1 MGDVRA
7 ARGHEPGVCGLRCT
21 GRKRNR
27 STENFALQAL
37 MELGATVCTPKSPS
51 CCSCPLKHICAA
63 YQQQQEWDNKQRELQ
78 KSAAKEFFSPVSAPS
93 AAGEE
98 ERMCVVLPV

>member
-1 MGDVRA
+1 MGNLRA
-7 ARGHEPGVCGLRCT
+7 ARGHEPGCVACAVPE
-21 GRKRNR
+21 RKQNR

-51 CCSCPLKHICAA
+51 CCSCPLQHICAA
-63 YQQQQEWDNKQRELQ
+63 YKQQQEWDKRQRELQ
-78 KSAAKEFFSPVSAPS
+78 KSAAKEFFSSVSAPS

-98 ERMCVVLPV
+98 ERMCVLLPV